1 MINSV
6 QQGCFCDIFFFGSEL
21 WFNGGNWW
29 QKPLMNDSGLFSY
42 FFFFFNSTKN
52 NNANHLNM
60 LLSNMATN
68 WLISSSAGTSL
79 FFWQVSS
86 GLRDGTWLLTEH
98 GTHTARQDLT
108 AVGLRSEGVVLVE
121 VERSGFR
128 DWHVMDAGP
137 SNSIHLF
144 IYLPALSCLSLS
156 SRERRAD
163 WMSTWPGKLTDSD
176 LTWFKELVNLYDV
189 KAWGLLVY
197 CMLMYDIPVV

>member
-1 MINSV
+1 MAETFDEWFWSV
-6 QQGCFCDIFFFGSEL
+6 FL
-21 WFNGGNWW
+21 
-29 QKPLMNDSGLFSY
+29 L
-42 FFFFFNSTKN
+42 FFNPTKN
-52 NNANHLNM
+52 NNANHLNVVVHM
-60 LLSNMATN
+60 TMN

-98 GTHTARQDLT
+98 GTHMARQDLT
-108 AVGLRSEGVVLVE
+108 AVGLHSEGVVLVE

-189 KAWGLLVY
+189 KAGGLLVY